1 MRAKLVSIL
10 LLSLLILLWGCGKS
24 GENEPTDKP
33 KTEDK
38 ETKKTG
44 IKGLDEFVDK
54 MEELSEEYEEGRE
67 VEVVDFRTLKE
78 MLPENVGDLKR
89 TSATGEK
96 NSAMGFTVSQTE
108 GDYTL
113 EDGSQ
118 RITIKI
124 MDMGSVKGWAG
135 LAAWGWTLGEVDR
148 ETETGYEKTITYK
161 GHKGYEKYDNEYQN
175 GSIEV
180 LIAKRYMVSV
190 DGDNVPMDLI
200 KEALDEIDV
209 GKLEGMKDAGL
220 KTK

>member
-1 MRAKLVSIL
+1 MRTKLVSIL

-33 KTEDK
+33 ETENK

-44 IKGLDEFVDK
+44 IKDLDEFVDK

-78 MLPENVGDLKR
+78 MLPESVGSLKR
-89 TSATGEK
+89 TNATGEK
-96 NSAMGFTVSQTE
+96 NSAIGFTVSQAE
-108 GDYTL
+108 GDYTP

-148 ETETGYEKTITYK
+148 ETETSYEKTITYK